1 MMIWDDFVKKEEL
14 ETAPG
19 VIDGE
24 LVQALMINTYP
35 TYIREIIDTGE
46 NLFPEETAEQLET
59 AMEMTFMSYIH
70 TFEGRYPTPDEI
82 VSYMEKPGNAEMLE
96 SLINLCLSNDLHTW
110 PETER
115 KIRETLPMHK
125 LEKINW
131 DSAERK
137 ENAEKLRKRFDE
149 NGGMRNLLPQSA

>member
-70 TFEGRYPTPDEI
+70 TFE
-82 VSYMEKPGNAEMLE
+82 SAF
-96 SLINLCLSNDLHTW
+96 HTW
-110 PETER
+110 PAASSHRGNDRPRRRSGTQR
-115 KIRETLPMHK
+115 
-125 LEKINW
+125 
-131 DSAERK
+131 
-137 ENAEKLRKRFDE
+137 
-149 NGGMRNLLPQSA
+149 GYV

>member
-70 TFEGRYPTPDEI
+70 TFEGRYPTPN
-82 VSYMEKPGNAEMLE
+82 EKKMLK
-96 SLINLCLSNDLHTW
+96 SCARGSTRMAGCAICCPRAH
-110 PETER
+110 R
-115 KIRETLPMHK
+115 
-125 LEKINW
+125 
-131 DSAERK
+131 
-137 ENAEKLRKRFDE
+137 
-149 NGGMRNLLPQSA
+149 G